1 MEELGCTD
9 STISKQEGPQEGEQ
23 RVCPSQGPI
32 DRQIEPDI
40 VRVRSGVSVNG
51 EKNQQ
56 NQKKLIAS
64 NLTITCTFYVTWF
77 WD

>member
-40 VRVRSGVSVNG
+40 VRVRSGISVNG
-51 EKNQQ
+51 EKNQ
-56 NQKKLIAS
+56 
-64 NLTITCTFYVTWF
+64 
-77 WD
+77 

>member
-1 MEELGCTD
+1 MEELGSTD

-32 DRQIEPDI
+32 DRQIEPYI

-56 NQKKLIAS
+56 KQKKLIAS
-64 NLTITCTFYVTWF
+64 YITITGTLCVTWC